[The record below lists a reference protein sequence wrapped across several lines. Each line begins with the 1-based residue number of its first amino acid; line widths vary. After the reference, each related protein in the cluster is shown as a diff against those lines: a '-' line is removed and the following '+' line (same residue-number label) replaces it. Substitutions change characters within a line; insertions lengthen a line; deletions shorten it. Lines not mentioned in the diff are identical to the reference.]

1 MNISINSIIFTFVC
15 CPIACFVSVLT
26 TFTIYI
32 LNKLQKE
39 SEIFVYFRLENI
51 FILIDCIIA
60 ALLPIYKCKNCFS
73 SIDPS
78 IQCIIDLVF
87 YYVIATAF
95 EMSSLIC
102 AILAALNCLL
112 KFNTNPTKAPI
123 YSIIFKIN
131 PNLVALVSFAL
142 SMLNFTYFFF
152 SIEIGTYSNGNN
164 TYEFD
169 CIFNDFSHTLAYNI
183 ITIVS
188 FGISNGVL
196 IFILMGINAIILFK
210 LKRSLEKNKT
220 IKLKQ
225 ANIKRKN
232 VERKFIKLILSDC
245 FYLVIGRTPFLI
257 YFILTCFYSNFYS
270 NFRYLGS
277 VFSLLLY
284 LTYLFKFVSFYWLN
298 NQFKS
303 QTNQAL
309 LNIKNKF
316 M

>member
-15 CPIACFVSVLT
+15 CPLACIVSVLI

-87 YYVIATAF
+87 YYVIATAI
-95 EMSSLIC
+95 EMASLIC

-112 KFNTNPTKAPI
+112 KFNTNPAKAPI

-131 PNLVALVSFAL
+131 PYLVGFVSFAL

-164 TYEFD
+164 SYAFE
-169 CIFNDFSHTLAYNI
+169 CVFNDFSHTLAYNI
-183 ITIVS
+183 ITVIS
-188 FGISNGVL
+188 FGISNGFL
-196 IFILMGINAIILFK
+196 MFILMGINAIILFK
-210 LKRSLEKNKT
+210 LKTNLRRNKT
-220 IKLKQ
+220 MIKLKQ

-245 FYLVIGRTPFLI
+245 FYLVIGRIPFLI
-257 YFILTCFYSNFYS
+257 FFILTCFSSGFYS
-270 NFRYLGS
+270 NFPSASTRWTS
-277 VFSLLLY
+277 
-284 LTYLFKFVSFYWLN
+284 T
-298 NQFKS
+298 
-303 QTNQAL
+303 ACPR
-309 LNIKNKF
+309 
-316 M
+316 